1 MRGFVPILKR
11 ELFALFVTPLAW
23 VLIALFLFYQGFHF
37 MLLVSSFAGD
47 GGVSEQGPLQL
58 FLGGTI
64 FHYLPILFICPLL
77 TMRAFSEERR
87 SGTIESLLT
96 APVTPLGVVLA
107 KYVASFVMYLV
118 MWLPTLAYAWILS
131 RYGGVEMRTV
141 VTAYLAILL
150 TGMAYV
156 AIGVMTSALT
166 SSQLVAALI
175 SGLTLIALFLASM
188 LESLDPGMLHDIGH
202 YVSISSMMSEFARG
216 VIDSRRLVF
225 MATLVLLPLFLT
237 VRTVESWRWG

>member
-64 FHYLPILFICPLL
+64 FHYLPILFLCPLL

-141 VTAYLAILL
+141 MTAYLAIVL

-188 LESLDPGMLHDIGH
+188 LESLDPGTLHDVGH
-202 YVSISSMMSEFARG
+202 YVSISGMMSEFARG

-225 MATLVLLPLFLT
+225 IATLVLLPLFFT